1 MPLTSKIISKSLP
14 VWVVLAFIVSACSN
28 NKNKPEQSIPVRTET
43 APSASAQTTQ
53 SDTTSQDQTP
63 KKIMAPDFTLKEI
76 NGKSLTLSDLRGKVV
91 VLNIW
96 ATWCPPCRR
105 EIPDFIDLQKELGS
119 KGLQIIGVSVDQQGM
134 SVVKPFVKQHGM
146 NYPVMV
152 DNGIVSQEYGPIK
165 YVPTT
170 FVIDREGYIQ
180 GYAPGMLTKD
190 IIKPVLMK
198 LLDKKEDS

>member
-1 MPLTSKIISKSLP
+1 MHRKMVSIYKFLFFLMLLALVGTACNKKQASQKMTPSHTRTSPSD
-14 VWVVLAFIVSACSN
+14 
-28 NKNKPEQSIPVRTET
+28 EQQV
-43 APSASAQTTQ
+43 AQ
-53 SDTTSQDQTP
+53 SDTTNQSRKPQ
-63 KKIMAPDFTLKEI
+63 KVLAPDFTLKEV

-96 ATWCPPCRR
+96 ATWCPPCRK

-134 SVVKPFVKQHGM
+134 AVVKPFVKEHGM

-152 DNGIVSQEYGPIK
+152 DNGIIEHEYGPIK

-180 GYAPGMLTKD
+180 GYAPGMLTKE
-190 IIKPVLMK
+190 ILKPILIKMLN
-198 LLDKKEDS
+198 KKASP

>member
-1 MPLTSKIISKSLP
+1 MPVTSRKISKWLS
-14 VWVVLAFIVSACSN
+14 VLIALTFVASACGN
-28 NKNKPEQSIPVRTET
+28 NKSK
-43 APSASAQTTQ
+43 SAAQTQTEAASVAHSEAAQ
-53 SDTTSQDQTP
+53 SDTTDQTKSP
-63 KKIMAPDFTLKEI
+63 KKIMAPDFTLKEV

-96 ATWCPPCRR
+96 ATWCPPCRK

-190 IIKPVLMK
+190 ILKPVLTK
-198 LLDKKEDS
+198 LLNKKADS

>member
-14 VWVVLAFIVSACSN
+14 VWLAFALIVTACS
-28 NKNKPEQSIPVRTET
+28 KNKSRTEQSVPAQTQT
-43 APSASAQTTQ
+43 APTASTQTSQ
-53 SDTTSQDQTP
+53 PDTTGQDKTP

-119 KGLQIIGVSVDQQGM
+119 KGLQIIGISVDQKGL

-170 FVIDREGYIQ
+170 FVIDREGYIK

-190 IIKPVLMK
+190 ILKPILMK
-198 LLDKKEDS
+198 LLDKKTDS